1 MAGCMIR
8 QFDRL
13 ATEKQASG
21 PSPIPV
27 SQRRHCAQV
36 EDDLQRLERA
46 AGIRDN
52 VDEDTGRNW
61 DTGVVDDTKSESGV
75 SVMTSN
81 SRIDS
86 SAIAERYRNRGQRAK
101 QTSPLPR

>member
-1 MAGCMIR
+1 M
-8 QFDRL
+8 L
-13 ATEKQASG
+13 E
-21 PSPIPV
+21 P
-27 SQRRHCAQV
+27 RRRRCAQV

-61 DTGVVDDTKSESGV
+61 DTGIVDDTKSESGV

-86 SAIAERYRNRGQRAK
+86 SAIAERYRNRSQRAK
-101 QTSPLPR
+101 QTSPNQG